1 VESRVRSDIAVN
13 LKHWPS
19 RVMLISL
26 VLGVLVFVVLGNFTL
41 HRMRQRAA
49 ALATPSAPVTVT
61 QPEPEITPTPAPDD
75 ASVATGDDPSTE
87 PPVATPLPPIRRNL
101 ARTTILLLG
110 SDVRPK
116 DDGPW
121 QTDTIMLLTLDPTT
135 GQAGVLSIPRDLWVP
150 IPDHLNGRINTAYYL
165 GDAGD
170 YAGGGPALAM
180 ETVRQNLGVA
190 IQHYVR
196 VDFQGF
202 VKLIDLIGGIDVDVE
217 RTIDDP
223 NYPFWGPDGEEV
235 YGQLYIEAGPH
246 HFDGDMAL
254 KYARTRYNG
263 GDIER
268 ARRQQQVARAV
279 LKRVTDLHLL
289 PDLLNNAAELYAT
302 LQASMQTDMSLDV
315 IGKLATQALQVDRA
329 TIRFRVIDHTCV
341 RPWTTPNG
349 GQVLLPLWDKIRPLR
364 DEIFGVVVPSATPQ

>member
-1 VESRVRSDIAVN
+1 MQSEVN
-13 LKHWPS
+13 IHLKNWPS
-19 RVMLISL
+19 RVMLVSL
-26 VLGVLVFVVLGNFTL
+26 ALGILALVVLGNFAL
-41 HRMRQRAA
+41 RKMRQRAA
-49 ALATPSAPVTVT
+49 ALEASDVPATSTASET
-61 QPEPEITPTPAPDD
+61 TPTLSPD
-75 ASVATGDDPSTE
+75 AVSATIEAVAGAE

-135 GQAGVLSIPRDLWVP
+135 GQAGVLSIPRDLWVA
-150 IPDHLNGRINTAYYL
+150 IPAHLNGRINTAYYL
-165 GDAGD
+165 GDAHA
-170 YAGGGPALAM
+170 YPGGGPALAM

-190 IQHYVR
+190 VQHYVR

-202 VKLIDLIGGIDVDVE
+202 VKLVDLIGGIDVNVE
-217 RTIDDP
+217 RAIDDP

-235 YGQLYIEAGPH
+235 FGRLYIEAGPQR
-246 HFDGDMAL
+246 FDGDMAL

-268 ARRQQQVARAV
+268 ARRQQQVVRAI
-279 LKRVTDLHLL
+279 LKRVTDLKLL
-289 PDLLNNAAELYAT
+289 PELLNNAAEIYKT
-302 LQASMQTDMSLDV
+302 LQASVQTDMSLDV
-315 IGKLATQALQVDRA
+315 IGKLATQALQVER
-329 TIRFRVIDHTCV
+329 TNIRFRVIDHTCV

-349 GQVLLPLWDKIRPLR
+349 GQVLLPLWDNIRPLR
-364 DEIFGVVVPSATPQ
+364 DEVFGVSTPSTTP